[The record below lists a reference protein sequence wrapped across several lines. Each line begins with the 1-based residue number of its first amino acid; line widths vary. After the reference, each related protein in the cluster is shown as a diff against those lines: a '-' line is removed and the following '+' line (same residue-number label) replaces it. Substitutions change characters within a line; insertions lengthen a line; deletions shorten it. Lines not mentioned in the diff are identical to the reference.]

1 MAITVANVKKE
12 EQMELAE
19 KLYDALTEKGI
30 ATLLDDRNERA
41 GVKFKDRD
49 LLGIPLQLT
58 VGKDAAEN
66 VVEFK
71 RRTGDVEKLPAED
84 ALQRIADALKD

>member
-1 MAITVANVKKE
+1 MKKE
-12 EQMELAE
+12 EQLALADELYHA
-19 KLYDALTEKGI
+19 LRDAGI
-30 ATLLDDRNERA
+30 GVLCDDRNERA

-58 VGKDAAEN
+58 VGKEAAEG

-71 RRTGDVEKLPAED
+71 RRGGDMEKLPAED
-84 ALQRIADALKD
+84 ALRRIMDQINE